1 MTASYA
7 LNAPLCKPAATTD
20 VAKESYENQVF
31 GYSRRRSSP
40 SNIMSCDVCNYS
52 RKVGGRLV
60 TVGSDAHIAE
70 RVGLKFAQTLSLL
83 RNIGFDAV
91 YRYDNHKPIACKI

>member
-1 MTASYA
+1 MSQRKAMKIKFLGKA
-7 LNAPLCKPAATTD
+7 AAEAVPAI
-20 VAKESYENQVF
+20 SC
-31 GYSRRRSSP
+31 
-40 SNIMSCDVCNYS
+40 SCDVCNYS

-91 YRYDNHKPIACKI
+91 YRYDNHEPIACKI

>member
-7 LNAPLCKPAATTD
+7 LNAPLCKLAATTKAMKIKFLGTAAAEA
-20 VAKESYENQVF
+20 VPAISC
-31 GYSRRRSSP
+31 
-40 SNIMSCDVCNYS
+40 SCDVCNYS

-91 YRYDNHKPIACKI
+91 YRYDNHKRIACKI